1 MKLEWDEEKRRENS
15 IKHGLD
21 FADAWQ
27 MFEHP
32 LLTFSD
38 ERFDYDEIRS
48 TGIGFMNTMV
58 VAVVV
63 FSERDPDIVRVISLR
78 KAKKHEKERYERAIR
93 N

>member
-1 MKLEWDEEKRRENS
+1 MKFEWDEEKRRENI

-21 FADAWQ
+21 FADAGQ
-27 MFEHP
+27 LFDHP
-32 LLTFSD
+32 MLTFPD
-38 ERFDYDEIRS
+38 ERFDYDEVRCI
-48 TGIGFMNTMV
+48 GIGFMNTMV

-78 KAKKHEKERYERAIR
+78 KAKKHEKERYERAFR